1 MSAQDDQVFSQ
12 GRRLQDRVERE
23 ISDKTGHLEDQ
34 SLDLD
39 ARTMAILGKRQQL
52 SVRSHDPRTVPS
64 RLLTV
69 SCLQRNFGVVSL
81 VAFSTTLIAS
91 WESIAL

>member
-1 MSAQDDQVFSQ
+1 MNLRQDLPLPQ
-12 GRRLQDRVERE
+12 GQQLQRRVEAK
-23 ISDKTGHLEDQ
+23 ISDRSGRLEDE

-52 SVRSHDPRTVPS
+52 SVSPNDQRVIRTAFDN
-64 RLLTV
+64 LTHR
-69 SCLQRNFGVVSL
+69 QRNFGLVSL

-91 WESIAL
+91 WESIAW

>member
-1 MSAQDDQVFSQ
+1 MNFRHELPLPQ
-12 GRRLQDRVERE
+12 GPQLQRRVEAK
-23 ISDKTGHLEDQ
+23 ISDTDGHLEDE

-52 SVRSHDPRTVPS
+52 SVSSIDHRVIRTATDD
-64 RLLTV
+64 LTYR
-69 SCLQRNFGVVSL
+69 QRNFGLVSL

-91 WESIAL
+91 WESIAW